1 MAEPMNCPKCAA
13 PLEEVRIGDGV
24 VVRSC
29 TSCFGVMYE
38 SNDVAVPLKLIGA
51 RPARFDCP
59 RCRRPMETAAA
70 YDGQIEVDRCL
81 ACAAL
86 WFDAGEIQILRKL
99 TGVESIAGKRP
110 AEGSQ
115 PAPPPD
121 AVLPGGGPKA
131 APLPPIPPVGVKDGK
146 TPVPPEMEGAQN
158 RDAER
163 SPTVAFEGRLYRHF
177 QSSVPV
183 TTSVLGEFP
192 WVAAVGDTARARDFI
207 CPPYMLSQE
216 LTATESVWS
225 AGEYLEPEAVW
236 AAFAMPG
243 APPAAVGVAPA
254 QPNPWAGEMPA
265 VWRMF
270 GLGAAACAGVFAFF
284 AMTASGTQVYDG
296 SFSVPASDVER
307 SRVGEVFE
315 VKGRTSNLE
324 ITVDTNLEQQWAYV
338 SMALI
343 DADTDRALD
352 FGRELSYYHGVD
364 DGESWSEG
372 RRYETFYVPSV
383 PAGRYYLRV
392 EPETDSPQLNFRV
405 AVKRD
410 VPLKRVPLIALGL
423 LLLPA
428 IWAGMRHDAFENT
441 RWMESDHPRT
451 SSDGEE
457 DDE

>member
-1 MAEPMNCPKCAA
+1 MAESMQCPKCSA
-13 PLEEVRIGDGV
+13 PLEAIEIATGV

-29 TSCFGVMYE
+29 AACAGVLYE
-38 SNDVAVPLKLIGA
+38 SADVAVPLALIGP

-59 RCRRPMETAAA
+59 RCRRPMETATS
-70 YDGQIEVDRCL
+70 YEGQIEVDRCGT
-81 ACAAL
+81 CAAL
-86 WFDAGEIQILRKL
+86 WFDAGEIKILRKL
-99 TGVESIAGKRP
+99 SGVENIAGGKS
-110 AEGSQ
+110 E
-115 PAPPPD
+115 PPPEP
-121 AVLPGGGPKA
+121 ASPSEPPPAAGPRGSALP
-131 APLPPIPPVGVKDGK
+131 PLPPVKVKDGNA
-146 TPVPPEMEGAQN
+146 PMPPEMEGAQN

-163 SPTVAFEGRLYRHF
+163 SPTVLHEGRLYRHF

-192 WVAAVGDTARARDFI
+192 WVAKVGDAARARDFI
-207 CPPYMLSQE
+207 CPPYALSQE
-216 LTATESVWS
+216 VTAAESVWS
-225 AGEYLEPEAVW
+225 AGEYLEPEEVW

-243 APPAAVGVAPA
+243 APPAKVGVAPA

-270 GLGAAACAGVFAFF
+270 GLGAAVCAGVFAFF
-284 AMTASGTQVYDG
+284 AMTSSGTQVYDG

-364 DGESWSEG
+364 DGEAWSEG
-372 RRYETFYVPSV
+372 RRYGTLYVPSV

-428 IWAGMRHDAFENT
+428 LWAGMRHSAFENT

-451 SSDGEE
+451 SSDDEE
-457 DDE
+457 DE